1 MSITK
6 KVGILLLMVI
16 AIVLLPY
23 LGAYLAHS
31 GEFPDKYFQYPP
43 LAGGEKAGFSWPV
56 FIAFAIAFVLVIT
69 LYIYPYIFG
78 FKRVAPVKDEKGP
91 KVGFPLW
98 FWLGLLMWGGTVF
111 ILWTKLSGPKWVINW
126 ADLPI
131 FWGFTLILD
140 GIVYKRTG
148 GKSIISKVPQEIIGI
163 GTASVSGWLL
173 FEWLNFFVNDN
184 WLYPKGDMLP
194 VNEFVL
200 YAVMGTSGL
209 LPMAF
214 EWFSLFKTFGK
225 FRHKYSDGP
234 RLAIPRWLSTV
245 LLVACLAGLFMA
257 GFMPNLLFF
266 SLWLSPLIII
276 TIVLERLDIWTPFN
290 AIKHGN
296 WSPVLIFGLTYF
308 IQGMLLESWNYF
320 SGVYIEG
327 DLMTYNPA
335 YWTYSIPYVDRF
347 HFGEMPVLGLMGYIP
362 FGIYCWI
369 WWIVYGFMLNV
380 PSRYYNYK
388 MEDGAF

>member
-1 MSITK
+1 
-6 KVGILLLMVI
+6 
-16 AIVLLPY
+16 
-23 LGAYLAHS
+23 
-31 GEFPDKYFQYPP
+31 
-43 LAGGEKAGFSWPV
+43 
-56 FIAFAIAFVLVIT
+56 
-69 LYIYPYIFG
+69 
-78 FKRVAPVKDEKGP
+78 
-91 KVGFPLW
+91 
-98 FWLGLLMWGGTVF
+98 
-111 ILWTKLSGPKWVINW
+111 
-126 ADLPI
+126 
-131 FWGFTLILD
+131 
-140 GIVYKRTG
+140 
-148 GKSIISKVPQEIIGI
+148 
-163 GTASVSGWLL
+163 
-173 FEWLNFFVNDN
+173 
-184 WLYPKGDMLP
+184 
-194 VNEFVL
+194 
-200 YAVMGTSGL
+200 
-209 LPMAF
+209 
-214 EWFSLFKTFGK
+214 
-225 FRHKYSDGP
+225 
-234 RLAIPRWLSTV
+234 
-245 LLVACLAGLFMA
+245 VACLAGLFMA